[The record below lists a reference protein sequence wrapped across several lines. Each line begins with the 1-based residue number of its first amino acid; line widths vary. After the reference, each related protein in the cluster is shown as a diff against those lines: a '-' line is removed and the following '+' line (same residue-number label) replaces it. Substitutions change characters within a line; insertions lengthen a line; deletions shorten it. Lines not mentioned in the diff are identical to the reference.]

1 MGEMRKIHPV
11 TCEEMRKTATKQ
23 RGDGAMRDVEWL
35 GKAGKTKVVPG
46 TFYAVTSP
54 ADDYVERM
62 DNADTL
68 FRKVLA
74 AEFAIRA
81 DPGCVEAHLFMGSQ
95 LRDATAAMRHLEQA
109 VAAGEALWAPVAA
122 AEGEDMVWWGC
133 TATRPYMRA
142 IHSLGLAHR
151 EAGNEEDARV
161 CFDRLLGMNPND
173 NQGIRYLMDDVG
185 TVSAPS
191 M

>member
-1 MGEMRKIHPV
+1 
-11 TCEEMRKTATKQ
+11 
-23 RGDGAMRDVEWL
+23 MRDVEWL
-35 GKAGKTKVVPG
+35 GKGGKTKIVPG

-74 AEFAIRA
+74 AEFAMRA
-81 DPGCVEAHLFMGSQ
+81 DPGCIEAHLFMGTQ
-95 LRDATAAMRHLEQA
+95 LRDDVAAMRHLEHA
-109 VAAGEALWAPVAA
+109 VAVGDALWAPVAA

-142 IHSLGLAHR
+142 IHALGLAQR
-151 EAGNEEDARV
+151 EAGHEDEARV
-161 CFDRLLGMNPND
+161 CFDRLLEMNPND
-173 NQGIRYLMDDVG
+173 NQGVRYLVEDAEAEMAP
-185 TVSAPS
+185 TV
-191 M
+191 